1 MRARNIK
8 ALLGMNARELLRDFG
23 AVFISFA
30 FPLFFVVTLGVTD
43 GMRQPFT
50 FEVGVVDKQ
59 TTEQSDRLI
68 HAVESTGFVHTRR
81 LDLDTGKR
89 ALKDGDVHMLMLIP
103 EGDLGTGDAV
113 VTAVVDPGF
122 SAFAAMVVETGR
134 SGVAAGEAGYRHPF
148 QISVE
153 APSLRP
159 RSEFSFVFPG
169 ILAIALLQLGLFA
182 TATPL
187 LRARDRGTLRHL
199 GTTPVTRTE
208 MIVAQL
214 ILRLI
219 VGTAQLCL
227 LLGLA
232 VFVFDVRIA
241 GSAPSLLGT
250 ALLGTVMLV
259 AIGYALAGVMPT
271 VETGMKVVMLANF
284 AMIFGGNVF
293 WSLSDAPGP
302 VRYVMYALPLTY
314 LSDMFRQIVS
324 GLSGVFPLWIDAA
337 VVAGIALAA
346 IAVASRTFRF
356 DMERC

>member
-1 MRARNIK
+1 
-8 ALLGMNARELLRDFG
+8 
-23 AVFISFA
+23 
-30 FPLFFVVTLGVTD
+30 
-43 GMRQPFT
+43 
-50 FEVGVVDKQ
+50 
-59 TTEQSDRLI
+59 
-68 HAVESTGFVHTRR
+68 
-81 LDLDTGKR
+81 
-89 ALKDGDVHMLMLIP
+89 
-103 EGDLGTGDAV
+103 
-113 VTAVVDPGF
+113 
-122 SAFAAMVVETGR
+122 
-134 SGVAAGEAGYRHPF
+134 
-148 QISVE
+148 
-153 APSLRP
+153 
-159 RSEFSFVFPG
+159 VFPG